1 MHTNQ
6 RLVRLFLAINLP
18 EDVRH
23 AIAAEVVAPLRAVAP
38 DLTWVR
44 DAALH
49 LTVKFLGE
57 QPPEM
62 VPRLVEALRPV
73 GERNKCVEVEMG
85 GVGAFPNFR
94 RPRVVW
100 FGVSPDPKLELLHH
114 DVEAACEEL
123 GLPLDGKPFRPHLTL
138 ARVKP
143 RGADP
148 ATLRRLARAADE
160 VTHVEEIVITS
171 VDLMQSELGSSGSRY
186 RLLSSTQLRY
196 E

>member
-1 MHTNQ
+1 M
-6 RLVRLFLAINLP
+6 RLFLAINLP
-18 EDVRH
+18 DDVRR
-23 AIAAEVVAPLRAVAP
+23 AIATEVAAPLKAIAP

-44 DAALH
+44 EPSLH

-57 QPPEM
+57 QPPEL
-62 VPRLVEALRPV
+62 VPRLSDALRVV
-73 GERNKCVEVEMG
+73 GQRNKVIEVEIG

-100 FGVSPDPKLELLHH
+100 IDVSPDPKLELLHH
-114 DVEAACEEL
+114 DVESVCEAL

-143 RGADP
+143 RAADP
-148 ATLRRLARAADE
+148 ETLRRLARAADD
-160 VTHVEEIVITS
+160 VTHIQEVLITS
-171 VDLMQSELGSSGSRY
+171 IDLMQSHMSAAGSEY
-186 RLLSSTQLRY
+186 RLLSSTSLRY